1 MHYWNQDNFQSLTAI
16 AEAYA
21 DTPGYEGFAAYC
33 QLRERGLKKPALQA
47 LADFIAAC
55 HHAPLDVQRER
66 ACELA
71 ALHYH
76 TPAAHQLLA
85 QPLRVY
91 LGQILEAWCQEA
103 PPSPVPYRWAAVIK
117 EDTAYFHQALEQD
130 PNDAIALYRL
140 AVAYLGQV
148 DYQTHHLGESFFIG
162 DEAHAETALARAGE
176 LIARLAPE
184 QTPKWLAEEQRH
196 CRALLDA
203 WARYHSADTSAS
215 FPEWCEAQG
224 LVFGFSQA
232 FYYAR

>member
-16 AEAYA
+16 AEDYA

-47 LADFIAAC
+47 LAGFIAVC
-55 HHAPLDVQRER
+55 RQAPPEVQRER

-91 LGQILEAWCQEA
+91 LGQTLEAWCQEA
-103 PPSPVPYRWAAVIK
+103 PPSPVPYRWAAVISGK
-117 EDTAYFHQALEQD
+117 TAYFHQALEQD
-130 PNDAIALYRL
+130 PCDAIALYQL
-140 AVAYLGQV
+140 ATSHLGQV

-162 DEAHAETALARAGE
+162 EEADAETALARAGE
-176 LIARLAPE
+176 LIARLPAE
-184 QTPKWLAEEQRH
+184 QRPKWLEEEQRH

-203 WARYHSADTSAS
+203 WARYRSADTAAS

-224 LVFGFSQA
+224 LAFGFSQA

>member
-1 MHYWNQDNFQSLTAI
+1 M
-16 AEAYA
+16 
-21 DTPGYEGFAAYC
+21 
-33 QLRERGLKKPALQA
+33 
-47 LADFIAAC
+47 
-55 HHAPLDVQRER
+55 
-66 ACELA
+66 
-71 ALHYH
+71 
-76 TPAAHQLLA
+76 
-85 QPLRVY
+85 
-91 LGQILEAWCQEA
+91 
-103 PPSPVPYRWAAVIK
+103 IK

-203 WARYHSADTSAS
+203 WSRYRSADTSAS

-224 LVFGFSQA
+224 LGFGFSQA